1 MVLKLGRRKS
11 LGRIRGITDILNR
24 YQSMSSNS
32 SYTQLRLQDDGEEAS
47 VRFLYEDVSEI
58 EGAVVHSEK
67 IDDKFRRIMC
77 LESPDCPLCRAF
89 GKPSYKVFF
98 QVYDIAEG
106 ELKIWERP
114 PAVLKEV
121 QGFFTKFKP
130 IYKTTYAVVRH
141 GKRNDKGTRY
151 QVYPVGTEADLELS
165 SLPERIELF
174 GPNAYVWE
182 RPFADIVTLMSGS
195 GGGVPNKVRPE
206 RSRASSDEDLF

>member
-1 MVLKLGRRKS
+1 M
-11 LGRIRGITDILNR
+11 GRIRGITDILTR
-24 YQSMSSNS
+24 YQSMSNS
-32 SYTQLRLQDDGEEAS
+32 TNYTQLRLQDDGEEAS
-47 VRFLYEDVSEI
+47 IRFLYDDTAEI
-58 EGAVVHSEK
+58 EGAVVHAEK
-67 IDDKFRRIMC
+67 IEDKFRRIMC

-98 QVYDIAEG
+98 QVYDTASG

-114 PAVLKEV
+114 PAMLKEL
-121 QGFFTKFKP
+121 QTFFTKFTP

-151 QVYPVGTEADLELS
+151 QVYPVGTDAELELS

-182 RPFADIVTLMSGS
+182 LPFADIVTLMSGS
-195 GGGVPNKVRPE
+195 GGGTANKVRGD
-206 RSRASSDEDLF
+206 RSRTSSDEDLF